1 MRAHRLVP
9 VLLAAAVCLVSAF
22 ALAAAP
28 AKPKAAPKPDRQM
41 TPYAPPVIP
50 HPVEP
55 GAACTDCHGVA
66 DSGAPALPHRLIPN
80 CQGCHIEQQAV
91 TPFRGNTFRAEGEGP
106 GPNRARYSGAPP
118 AIPHHTLMR
127 EVCVACHG
135 KEPRHGAKN
144 PHPDRATCTQCHL
157 PSGAGQ

>member
-1 MRAHRLVP
+1 MRAAALVP
-9 VLLAAAVCLVSAF
+9 FLLALGLV
-22 ALAAAP
+22 AAP
-28 AKPKAAPKPDRQM
+28 AKPKAAPKPERQM

-50 HPVEP
+50 HPLEQGV
-55 GAACTDCHGVA
+55 ACTDCHGVA

-80 CQGCHIEQQAV
+80 CQACHVEQRSV
-91 TPFRGNTFRAEGEGP
+91 KPFRGNSFKLEAEQP

-118 AIPHHTLMR
+118 AVPHHTQMR

-135 KEPRHGAKN
+135 KEPRHGAKA
-144 PHPDRATCTQCHL
+144 PHPDRPACTQCHL